1 MGAVVSSDDDAR
13 RSEEDSDAAEDH
25 ERDEERDS
33 EESDDSDESEES
45 EDESGE
51 DDDDDDDDDESSF
64 FGDSDSDSETTETES
79 EEEEQVQEV
88 IITEGIMISIG
99 APLLSVIANVAPGY
113 LERYGLETGA
123 AKVATEKEAAIF
135 NELISWFQVAYLPGG
150 EALNVVRVA
159 QWMLQLPK
167 ATTAIGAIG
176 DDSKG
181 TMLTQICDKAGIRA
195 SFYEQSDEPTGT
207 RACLATPDQLETS
220 VLSIA
225 AGNAYSKERHLDGG
239 SVWTQISQAQYYFC
253 SGYFLTVCPETV
265 LAIGEHASE
274 LGKTFALSLGSPQYC
289 RLFKDAQLAAIKYVD
304 FLFANK
310 SEALSFA
317 AEHDFQTD
325 DICEV
330 SRRLCLLPKVNSNKP
345 RVVIITQGAEPTV
358 VARGYD
364 EVHEFEVDELE
375 LDHHVNGVG
384 AFFMGGF
391 LSQLVQGHGLERCV
405 EGAHYCARQ
414 LITDGAMLGEECPF
428 Q

>member
-1 MGAVVSSDDDAR
+1 MGAVVSSDEAR
-13 RSEEDSDAAEDH
+13 RSEDSEEDEDI
-25 ERDEERDS
+25 ENQERDS
-33 EESDDSDESEES
+33 EDDDSNTDTDDDT
-45 EDESGE
+45 EDETDDE
-51 DDDDDDDDDESSF
+51 DDDDEDDDESSF

-79 EEEEQVQEV
+79 EDEIVQQEV
-88 IITEGIMISIG
+88 IITEGIMIGCG
-99 APLLSVIANVAPGY
+99 APILSIIANVAPGY
-113 LERYGLETGA
+113 LERYKLNPGQAKEASET
-123 AKVATEKEAAIF
+123 EAAIF

-150 EALNVVRVA
+150 ESLTTIRVA
-159 QWMLQLPK
+159 QWMLQLPM
-167 ATTAIGAIG
+167 ATSAIGAISN
-176 DDSKG
+176 DQKG
-181 TMLTQICDKAGIRA
+181 ELLGQICEKSGIRA
-195 SFYEQSDEPTGT
+195 SFFVQDDEPTGAQ
-207 RACLATPDQLETS
+207 ACLRTVDEAETR

-239 SVWTQISQAQYYFC
+239 LIWTQISQAQYYFC

-265 LAIGEHASE
+265 LAIGSHASE

-289 RLFKDAQLAAIKYVD
+289 RLFKESQLAAIKYVD

-310 SEALSFA
+310 TEALTFA
-317 AEHDFQTD
+317 SENDFETD

-330 SRRLCLLPKVNSNKP
+330 ARRLCLLPKVNSNKP

-364 EVHEFEVDELE
+364 EVHEFEVDEIDLPN
-375 LDHHVNGVG
+375 HVSGVG

-414 LITDGAMLGEECPF
+414 LITEGPFLEGECPF